1 MSPLADTPNSQIPS
15 PWRATMFL
23 NRLAGRFL
31 VGTSLLVTLPMIP
44 VRAATVAFVESYA
57 QTFDGLNQSGAQ
69 TLTGQGPHAFAALT
83 SGSLTPAITGMEG
96 WYLANPGGSSGN
108 TEYRAQD
115 GSLSGSAGRG
125 VVSFGLTGSSNRA
138 LGALPTSNQI
148 NSFGVVLENTSAVT
162 IPGITV
168 AFTGQQ
174 WRAGDAGIFNTLSFA
189 YGLGGSISDAT
200 TSFAALDFTSP
211 NTTGGNAAIDGT
223 LAANQ
228 VQRSATISVLD
239 WTPGT
244 SLALRWTM
252 NEVTGQ
258 DTGLAIDNLQI
269 NAVPEPSAVVLG
281 AAGIVLAG
289 VAVRRRLR
297 RTSARA

>member
-1 MSPLADTPNSQIPS
+1 
-15 PWRATMFL
+15 MFL
-23 NRLAGRFL
+23 NRLTSRVTGGFL
-31 VGTSLLVTLPMIP
+31 VGASLLAALPIMP
-44 VRAATVAFVESYA
+44 VRAATVAFMDTYA
-57 QTFDGLNQSGAQ
+57 QDFNGLNQTGAE
-69 TLTGQGPHAFAALT
+69 TLTGKGPHPFSALT

-96 WYLANPGGSSGN
+96 WYLANPGGSSTG

-125 VVSFGLTGSSNRA
+125 VVSFGLAGSGNRA

-148 NSFGVVLENTSAVT
+148 GSFGVVLENTSAVT

-189 YGLGGSISDAT
+189 YGLGGSIDDAT

-211 NTTGGNAAIDGT
+211 NTSGGNTALDGNLAI
-223 LAANQ
+223 NQ
-228 VQRSATISVLD
+228 VQRSATISGLD
-239 WTPGT
+239 WLPGT
-244 SLALRWTM
+244 SLALRWNM

-269 NAVPEPSAVVLG
+269 NAVPEPSTVMLG
-281 AAGIVLAG
+281 VAGIVLG
-289 VAVRRRLR
+289 GLAVRRRVR
-297 RTSARA
+297 RAAART